1 MTTLE
6 IILISYILLSWFLMI
21 MIAILPT
28 RILTKVSFI
37 FVIVCPPLIIGV
49 IGDLI
54 KRKHDKRKERKE
66 ERENDYFDTKKQDN
80 REDN

>member
-6 IILISYILLSWFLMI
+6 IILISYILLNWFLGI
-21 MIAILPT
+21 MLVTLPK
-28 RILTKVSFI
+28 RVVNKVFYLFI
-37 FVIVCPPLIIGV
+37 IICPPLIIGF
-49 IGDLI
+49 IGELI
-54 KRKHDKRKERKE
+54 KRKMKEKKE

>member
-6 IILISYILLSWFLMI
+6 TILIIYILLSWFLGI

-28 RILTKVSFI
+28 RVLIKVSFI

-49 IGDLI
+49 IGELI
-54 KRKHDKRKERKE
+54 KRKMKEKKE
-66 ERENDYFDTKKQDN
+66 EREN
-80 REDN
+80 E

>member
-21 MIAILPT
+21 MIAILPP
-28 RILTKVSFI
+28 RVLTKVSFI
-37 FVIVCPPLIIGV
+37 FIIVCPPLIIGV

-54 KRKHDKRKERKE
+54 KRKMKEKKE
-66 ERENDYFDTKKQDN
+66 ERENDYLDTKEQDN